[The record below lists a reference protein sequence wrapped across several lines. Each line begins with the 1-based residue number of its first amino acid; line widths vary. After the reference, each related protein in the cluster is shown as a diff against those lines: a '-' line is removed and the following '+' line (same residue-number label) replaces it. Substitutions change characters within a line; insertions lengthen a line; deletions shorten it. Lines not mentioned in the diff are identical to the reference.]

1 MELLWEAV
9 IGVVIMLGANG
20 YAIKW
25 LKANHDTLRKEHDNL
40 MIDLAKNYSTSDK
53 MIQIIGLVNAPVQ
66 QAIDN
71 LRSEVHDTKANVKS
85 IEDKIDKILLN
96 QGTR

>member
-9 IGVVIMLGANG
+9 IAVIAMLGANG

-25 LKANHDTLRKEHDNL
+25 LKGNFDTLRKEHDAL
-40 MIDLAKNYSTSDK
+40 MIDLAKNYSSSDK

-85 IEDKIDKILLN
+85 IEEKIDKILLN
-96 QGTR
+96 QGTK